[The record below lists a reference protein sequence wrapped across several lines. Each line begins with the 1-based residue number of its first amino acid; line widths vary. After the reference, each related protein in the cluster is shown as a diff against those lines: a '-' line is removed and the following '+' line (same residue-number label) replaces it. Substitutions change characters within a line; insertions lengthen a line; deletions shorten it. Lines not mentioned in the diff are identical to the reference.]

1 MDSTPPKPSIIVI
14 DYLNQREPHHEAARL
29 LMIAGYAGE
38 FDLRISSSQ
47 ITDLIYVLS
56 NGGRKSEVPG
66 VLEQLKGLRTFIG
79 VFAVSDREID
89 LTLTAGEK
97 DPEDHLLLEVAMPS
111 DAMRSSPE
119 MALISNQA

>member
-1 MDSTPPKPSIIVI
+1 
-14 DYLNQREPHHEAARL
+14 
-29 LMIAGYAGE
+29 MIAGYAGE